1 MLYFLYFTQL
11 YAEATTSGHG
21 PILIPSVLFLLCCSP
36 SLDREVPPNPTRTR
50 ALARARALTLTLT
63 LSEHAAPAGR

>member
-1 MLYFLYFTQL
+1 VLYFLYFTQL

-36 SLDREVPPNPTRTR
+36 SLDREVQSNPHPSPSPSPSPSPKPKPKPEPEPEPE
-50 ALARARALTLTLT
+50 A
-63 LSEHAAPAGR
+63 

>member
-50 ALARARALTLTLT
+50 ALALA
-63 LSEHAAPAGR
+63 

>member
-21 PILIPSVLFLLCCSP
+21 PILIPSVLFLLCLFLLLFLCQLLRLLSLSFCSLSYSLP
-36 SLDREVPPNPTRTR
+36 SHYPIPGAVR
-50 ALARARALTLTLT
+50 
-63 LSEHAAPAGR
+63 S